1 MCPTT
6 HQRPSWTLNR
16 AAEDRLSAPLSR
28 ALQVNCTDS
37 PRLDDTTTTTT
48 SASRQ
53 TRPSPSPS
61 PRPVVA
67 PPTQTISQQTY
78 LTLPN
83 PPATIPV
90 RKQPPNA
97 AGPTSGCA
105 VSRIVHP
112 RPRQEIPPSSELCQP
127 NTPPKA
133 VARGQLS
140 PLHSTI
146 QRFSFTWAVEPPR
159 EEGES

>member
-1 MCPTT
+1 MGWATSFSHRRPCTSSITIAERGMCPTT

-28 ALQVNCTDS
+28 SLRVNCTDS

-67 PPTQTISQQTY
+67 PPTQTISQQTH

-83 PPATIPV
+83 PPATIHPCPQATPQRGWSNLWLCCV
-90 RKQPPNA
+90 PYRAPSSST
-97 AGPTSGCA
+97 GDSSFIRA
-105 VSRIVHP
+105 VSTKYAP
-112 RPRQEIPPSSELCQP
+112 
-127 NTPPKA
+127 
-133 VARGQLS
+133 
-140 PLHSTI
+140 
-146 QRFSFTWAVEPPR
+146 
-159 EEGES
+159 